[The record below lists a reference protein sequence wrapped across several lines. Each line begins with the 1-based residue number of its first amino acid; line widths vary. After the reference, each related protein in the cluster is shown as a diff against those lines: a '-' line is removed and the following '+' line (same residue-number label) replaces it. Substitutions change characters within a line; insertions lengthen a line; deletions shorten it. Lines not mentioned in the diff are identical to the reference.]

1 MPNWVY
7 NRLTVKG
14 ETKNLKSFSEMI
26 GGEGLAIDFP
36 KLATIVPRTWDT
48 RDERSDSRVEKT
60 KDGLIYYF
68 DTAWAARADLV
79 RDLSKSF
86 PTLNLE
92 LYFLEETEQFAGA
105 LVCKAGK
112 LVGEA
117 YLGDE
122 ELQDFWV
129 STDEWRDEEEEDEFQ
144 DVELDKDSLEGELLK
159 RAHAGSFIDWEARKV
174 KLTLLRSDV
183 ETATLTKFRSRIQDL
198 TSNAK
203 LNPPKNKLTDDAL
216 CKAIRAFESNYS
228 YRQHADIE
236 LVPREYLSEW
246 VALQFCMTHD
256 SNWKKLPKSLQTQ
269 TFWDKYIK
277 CKETLS
283 TYYNPPLKKV
293 PPKFRSDSLVRYA
306 LKHDLDALGS
316 LKPTERTPER
326 CKLAVRRYGQQI
338 KHVPQTSRTEELC
351 RIAVTDDGM
360 SLQHV
365 PKHQRTSKLCELAT
379 YKGKGYTAMAIQF
392 VPSKLI
398 TAKML
403 EHFINSPRGRAYEN
417 SLEPR
422 WIPVRFRSFEILKE
436 LLPTQ
441 PKLLSAIKPEILE
454 KLWVIEGYPAR
465 LVKSSGWCFNWFEH
479 IPQALISKDLYE
491 YVVQNLGPT
500 YFKNLPDD
508 YKSRVLCL
516 EAFNASGSE
525 ILPYVPKDIFDREF
539 CKTILKQDF
548 HCSTWK
554 LNGSQDE
561 IKEFIQEIPALFIP
575 KNLWNESLVK
585 LAKQQ
590 TIFSILALP
599 TKWVS
604 LSEFEKVINED
615 HNLFHFFDAQ
625 SQKLFEK
632 EYENIVSTSNA
643 LSSTIQSKLNKLLSK
658 IEEIE
663 SSILNGSKSTIDD
676 KGKIK
681 RASEVN
687 AELSNLI
694 EAIKSA
700 K

>member
-1 MPNWVY
+1 
-7 NRLTVKG
+7 
-14 ETKNLKSFSEMI
+14 
-26 GGEGLAIDFP
+26 
-36 KLATIVPRTWDT
+36 
-48 RDERSDSRVEKT
+48 
-60 KDGLIYYF
+60 
-68 DTAWAARADLV
+68 
-79 RDLSKSF
+79 
-86 PTLNLE
+86 
-92 LYFLEETEQFAGA
+92 
-105 LVCKAGK
+105 
-112 LVGEA
+112 
-117 YLGDE
+117 
-122 ELQDFWV
+122 
-129 STDEWRDEEEEDEFQ
+129 
-144 DVELDKDSLEGELLK
+144 
-159 RAHAGSFIDWEARKV
+159 
-174 KLTLLRSDV
+174 
-183 ETATLTKFRSRIQDL
+183 
-198 TSNAK
+198 
-203 LNPPKNKLTDDAL
+203 
-216 CKAIRAFESNYS
+216 
-228 YRQHADIE
+228 
-236 LVPREYLSEW
+236 
-246 VALQFCMTHD
+246 
-256 SNWKKLPKSLQTQ
+256 
-269 TFWDKYIK
+269 
-277 CKETLS
+277 
-283 TYYNPPLKKV
+283 
-293 PPKFRSDSLVRYA
+293 
-306 LKHDLDALGS
+306 
-316 LKPTERTPER
+316 
-326 CKLAVRRYGQQI
+326 
-338 KHVPQTSRTEELC
+338 
-351 RIAVTDDGM
+351 
-360 SLQHV
+360 
-365 PKHQRTSKLCELAT
+365 
-379 YKGKGYTAMAIQF
+379 
-392 VPSKLI
+392 
-398 TAKML
+398 
-403 EHFINSPRGRAYEN
+403 
-417 SLEPR
+417 
-422 WIPVRFRSFEILKE
+422 
-436 LLPTQ
+436 
-441 PKLLSAIKPEILE
+441 
-454 KLWVIEGYPAR
+454 VIEGYPAR
-465 LVKSSGWCFNWFEH
+465 LVTSSGWCFNWFEH

-615 HNLFHFFDAQ
+615 HNLFHFFDTQ

-663 SSILNGSKSTIDD
+663 SSILNGSKSTVDD

-694 EAIKSA
+694 DAIKSA